1 MTSPPGRPIPSRR
14 GPAYLARPTTSSAS
28 RPIPPRQGPVG
39 PPTPRLPASLL
50 QQSRSF
56 SELPSH
62 GEAAL
67 RRRTR
72 PARRRGKAESG
83 WGVGGRSEVW
93 SCHGLSRRLRPFVTR
108 VWEGKRGS
116 GAARS
121 EGRWGPRSA
130 RPSDAGPFP
139 YRDLRGVRAA
149 PESKRKPLFLERTCS
164 SFKRT

>member
-1 MTSPPGRPIPSRR
+1 MTSLPDRPIASRR
-14 GPAYLARPTTSSAS
+14 GPVCLARPNTSSAG

-83 WGVGGRSEVW
+83 WEGPGRRRRLRAAERAPRGGRSEVW
-93 SCHGLSRRLRPFVTR
+93 SCHGLSRGPRPFITR
-108 VWEGKRGS
+108 AQEGKRGS
-116 GAARS
+116 GDPVRASLGS
-121 EGRWGPRSA
+121 EGRRAESCGPFSLPGPERSA
-130 RPSDAGPFP
+130 GRP
-139 YRDLRGVRAA
+139 GV
-149 PESKRKPLFLERTCS
+149 
-164 SFKRT
+164 